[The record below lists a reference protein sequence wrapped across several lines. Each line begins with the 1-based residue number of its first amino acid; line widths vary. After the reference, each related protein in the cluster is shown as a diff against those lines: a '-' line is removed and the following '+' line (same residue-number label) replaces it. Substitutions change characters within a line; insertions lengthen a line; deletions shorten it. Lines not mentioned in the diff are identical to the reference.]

1 MKLGVRVRNR
11 NVLTKPLPFFCALA
25 LQHTYQFQHPWAA
38 TTSGKAAKKPEDDD
52 CGTCPDEHI
61 GGIGG
66 VLRNERDV
74 RA

>member
-1 MKLGVRVRNR
+1 MKLGVGARNH
-11 NVLTKPLPFFCALA
+11 NVLTKPFFCTLA

-38 TTSGKAAKKPEDDD
+38 TTSGKATEKPEDND
-52 CGTCPDEHI
+52 CGTRPNEHI